1 MKTKPKN
8 FGNFFVR
15 VGAGFLAFWLLSM
28 GAFSL
33 LLGQQRAEL
42 MEADIKDSADWY
54 TGDYARYMLDS
65 KEHEENDPAELRRM
79 MKEQSYQRN
88 ASDALMIETAITDQS
103 GNILQSDRWWLTL
116 TDDTD
121 IDHMTGTQYLVD
133 MSDQPQNVLEAIYV
147 GSGVADLEALPND
160 IRFEAWVDGDEAC
173 LKSVTVR
180 PYEEVNGELKLTD
193 EATTVECAYDADK
206 MSNLPLKTLT
216 ISRISY
222 PGTPGTNERPTAKQ
236 EAADMTSPK
245 RKEMRAWVENP
256 SEAGSATQVVRPW
269 LVRQYQRTMKYCDYV
284 DGGYVMMSFAAEGCP
299 LKACLPILVPAGV
312 LSLILAMLCA
322 IILSCA
328 LLRVWR
334 KQERIERVR
343 RETTA
348 ALAHELKT
356 PLSVLSATAEL
367 LGDNLAP
374 EKQAH
379 YLGVIQQQ
387 AQRMDGSVR
396 HMLELSRLE
405 TGAKALRRT
414 AFSLTELAQERLQ
427 AALPTDS
434 TIRTEFAAQDKF
446 EVNADRALL
455 ARALDAL
462 LENAVQHTPGGG
474 CITVHL
480 TDGVLSVTNTGEAI
494 PADALPRLWEA
505 YYQADPSRSAKGDG
519 LGLSI
524 AKTVFDLHGYVCG
537 AENTEIGP
545 KFWFQFADK

>member
-1 MKTKPKN
+1 MKTKSKN

-15 VGAGFLAFWLLSM
+15 VGAGFLAFWLVTM

-42 MEADIKDSADWY
+42 MTADIE
-54 TGDYARYMLDS
+54 DYAGRFLGNYAKYMLDS
-65 KEHEENDPAELRRM
+65 KEHDTDDPVELRKM
-79 MKEQSYQRN
+79 LKQSIFEFNIPEVQ
-88 ASDALMIETAITDQS
+88 IVETAITDQS

-121 IDHMTGTQYLVD
+121 TQYLVD

-147 GSGVADLEALPND
+147 GSGVADLEALPYD
-160 IRFEAWVDGDEAC
+160 IRFETWVDGDEAY

-193 EATTVECAYDADK
+193 EVNTVECAYDADK

-216 ISRISY
+216 MSRMAS
-222 PGTPGTNERPTAKQ
+222 PGWSENWTVKQTA
-236 EAADMTSPK
+236 ACMASPA
-245 RKEMRAWVENP
+245 RKELRAWAENP
-256 SEAGSATQVVRPW
+256 SRAGGGESIVRPW

-322 IILSCA
+322 IILSFA

-334 KQERIERVR
+334 KQERIEQVR

-396 HMLELSRLE
+396 QMLELSRLE

-414 AFSLTELAQERLQ
+414 AFSLAELAQERLQ

-434 TIRTEFAAQDKF
+434 TIHTEFAAQGEY

-455 ARALDAL
+455 TRALDAL
-462 LENAVQHTPGGG
+462 LENAVQHTPEDG
-474 CITVHL
+474 CIMVHL
-480 TDGVLSVTNTGEAI
+480 ADGVLSVTNTGDAI

-524 AKTVFDLHGYVCG
+524 AKTVFDLHGFTCG

-545 KFWFQFADK
+545 KFWFRFADK

>member
-1 MKTKPKN
+1 MKTKSKN

-15 VGAGFLAFWLLSM
+15 VGAGFLAFWLLMM

-33 LLGQQRAEL
+33 LLGQQRAQL
-42 MEADIKDSADWY
+42 MMADIE
-54 TGDYARYMLDS
+54 DYAGRFLGNYAKYMLDS
-65 KEHEENDPAELRRM
+65 KEHDTDDPVELR
-79 MKEQSYQRN
+79 KGLKQSIFELNTPEAQI
-88 ASDALMIETAITDQS
+88 IETAITDQS
-103 GNILQSDRWWLTL
+103 GNVLQSNRWWLKL
-116 TDDTD
+116 KDDADTEYE
-121 IDHMTGTQYLVD
+121 IDMDG
-133 MSDQPQNVLEAIYV
+133 QPQNVYEAIII
-147 GSGVADLEALPND
+147 GSGVTELGKSIPNMS
-160 IRFEAWVDGDEAC
+160 FEAWVDDDQAY

-180 PYEEVNGELKLTD
+180 LNKVVDGEWVPTGEVN
-193 EATTVECAYDADK
+193 TVECAYDADK

-216 ISRISY
+216 MSRMAL
-222 PGTPGTNERPTAKQ
+222 PGWSENWTAKQ
-236 EAADMTSPK
+236 TAACMASPA
-245 RKEMRAWVENP
+245 RKELRAWAENP
-256 SEAGSATQVVRPW
+256 SRAGGGESIVRPW
-269 LVRQYQRTMKYCDYV
+269 LVRQYQRTMKYCDYA

-334 KQERIERVR
+334 KQERVERVR

-396 HMLELSRLE
+396 QMLELSRLE
-405 TGAKALRRT
+405 TGTKALRRT
-414 AFSLTELAQERLQ
+414 AFSLAELAQERLQ

-434 TIRTEFAAQDKF
+434 TIHTEFAAQGEY

-455 ARALDAL
+455 TRALDAL
-462 LENAVQHTPGGG
+462 LENAVQHTPEGG

-480 TDGVLSVTNTGEAI
+480 ADGVLSVTNTGDAI

-505 YYQADPSRSAKGDG
+505 YYQADSSRSAKGDG

-524 AKTVFDLHGYVCG
+524 AKTVFDLHGFTCG

-545 KFWFQFADK
+545 KFWFRFADK

>member
-1 MKTKPKN
+1 MKTKRRT
-8 FGNFFVR
+8 FGSFFTR
-15 VGAGFLAFWLLSM
+15 IGAGFLAFWLLTM

-42 MEADIKDSADWY
+42 MAADIKDSADWY

-65 KEHEENDPAELRRM
+65 KEHEENDPTELRRM
-79 MKEQSYQRN
+79 LKEQSYQRN

-116 TDDTD
+116 TDDAD
-121 IDHMTGTQYLVD
+121 TQYLVD

-147 GSGVADLEALPND
+147 GSGVADLEALPYD
-160 IRFEAWVDGDEAC
+160 IRFEAWVDGDEAH

-180 PYEEVNGELKLTD
+180 PYEEVNGKLKLTD
-193 EATTVECAYDADK
+193 EVNTVECAYDADK

-256 SEAGSATQVVRPW
+256 SEAGSAAPVARPW

-284 DGGYVMMSFAAEGCP
+284 DGGYVMMSFAAEGYP
-299 LKACLPILVPAGV
+299 LKACLPILVPAGAM
-312 LSLILAMLCA
+312 SFTLAMLCA
-322 IILSCA
+322 VILSFA

-334 KQERIERVR
+334 RQERVEQVR

-356 PLSVLSATAEL
+356 PLSVLSAAAEL
-367 LGDNLAP
+367 LEDNLAP

-379 YLGVIQQQ
+379 YLDVIQTQ

-396 HMLELSRLE
+396 KMLELSRLE
-405 TGAKALRRT
+405 TGVQALRREEFPL
-414 AFSLTELAQERLQ
+414 AALAQERLA
-427 AALPTDS
+427 AALPADGS
-434 TIRTEFAAQDKF
+434 LHTEFASDS
-446 EVNADRALL
+446 EYMVNADRALL

-462 LENAVQHTPGGG
+462 LENAVQHTPEGG
-474 CITVHL
+474 CITVRIAN
-480 TDGVLSVTNTGEAI
+480 GMLSIANTGDAI
-494 PADALPRLWEA
+494 PDHALPRLWEA
-505 YYQADPSRSAKGDG
+505 YYQADPSRSTKGDG

-524 AKTVFDLHGYVCG
+524 AKTVFDLHGYTCG
-537 AENTEIGP
+537 AENTDAGP
-545 KFWFQFADK
+545 KFWFKFA

>member
-1 MKTKPKN
+1 MKTKSKN

-15 VGAGFLAFWLLSM
+15 VGAGFLAFWLVTM

-42 MEADIKDSADWY
+42 MTADIE
-54 TGDYARYMLDS
+54 DYAGRFLGNYAKYMLDS
-65 KEHEENDPAELRRM
+65 KEHDTDDPVELRKM
-79 MKEQSYQRN
+79 LKQSIFEFNIPEVQ
-88 ASDALMIETAITDQS
+88 IVETAITDQY

-121 IDHMTGTQYLVD
+121 TQYLVD

-147 GSGVADLEALPND
+147 GSGVADLEALPYD
-160 IRFEAWVDGDEAC
+160 IRFETWVDGDEAY

-193 EATTVECAYDADK
+193 EVNTVECAYDADK

-256 SEAGSATQVVRPW
+256 SEAGSAAPVVRPW

-322 IILSCA
+322 IILSFA

-334 KQERIERVR
+334 KQERIEQVR

-396 HMLELSRLE
+396 QMLELSRLE

-414 AFSLTELAQERLQ
+414 AFSLAELAQERLQ

-434 TIRTEFAAQDKF
+434 TIHTEFAAQGEY

-455 ARALDAL
+455 TRALDAL
-462 LENAVQHTPGGG
+462 LENAVQHTPEGG
-474 CITVHL
+474 CISVHL
-480 TDGVLSVTNTGEAI
+480 ADGVLSVTNTGDAI

-524 AKTVFDLHGYVCG
+524 AKTVFDLHGFTCG

-545 KFWFQFADK
+545 KFWFRFADK

>member
-1 MKTKPKN
+1 MKTKSKN

-15 VGAGFLAFWLLSM
+15 VGAGFLAFWLVTM

-42 MEADIKDSADWY
+42 MAADIKDSADWY

-79 MKEQSYQRN
+79 LKEQSYQRN

-121 IDHMTGTQYLVD
+121 TQYLVD

-147 GSGVADLEALPND
+147 GSGVADLEALPYD
-160 IRFEAWVDGDEAC
+160 IRFETWVDGDEAY

-193 EATTVECAYDADK
+193 EVNTVECAYDADK

-245 RKEMRAWVENP
+245 RKEMRAWAENP
-256 SEAGSATQVVRPW
+256 SRAGGGESIVRPW

-322 IILSCA
+322 IILSFA

-334 KQERIERVR
+334 KQERIEQVR

-356 PLSVLSATAEL
+356 PLSVLSATDEL

-374 EKQAH
+374 EKQGH
-379 YLGVIQQQ
+379 YLEVIRQQ

-396 HMLELSRLE
+396 QMLELSRLE

-414 AFSLTELAQERLQ
+414 AFSLAELAQERLQ

-434 TIRTEFAAQDKF
+434 IIHTEFAAQGEY

-455 ARALDAL
+455 TRALDAL
-462 LENAVQHTPGGG
+462 LENAVQHTPEGG
-474 CITVHL
+474 CISVHL
-480 TDGVLSVTNTGEAI
+480 ADGVLSVTNTGDAI

-524 AKTVFDLHGYVCG
+524 AKTVFDLHGFTCG

-545 KFWFQFADK
+545 KFWFRFADK

>member
-1 MKTKPKN
+1 MKTKSKN

-15 VGAGFLAFWLLSM
+15 VGAGFLAFWLVTM

-33 LLGQQRAEL
+33 LLGQQRAQL
-42 MEADIKDSADWY
+42 MMADIE
-54 TGDYARYMLDS
+54 DYAGRFLGNYAKYMLDS
-65 KEHEENDPAELRRM
+65 KEQDTDDPVELR
-79 MKEQSYQRN
+79 KGLKQSIFELNTPEAQI
-88 ASDALMIETAITDQS
+88 IETAITDQS
-103 GNILQSDRWWLTL
+103 GNVLQSNRWWLKLKDDADTEYE
-116 TDDTD
+116 TDMD
-121 IDHMTGTQYLVD
+121 G
-133 MSDQPQNVLEAIYV
+133 QPQNVYEAIII
-147 GSGVADLEALPND
+147 GSGVTELGKPIPNMS
-160 IRFEAWVDGDEAC
+160 FEAWVDGNQAY

-180 PYEEVNGELKLTD
+180 PNKVVDGEWVPTGEVN
-193 EATTVECAYDADK
+193 TVECAYDADK

-216 ISRISY
+216 MSRMAL
-222 PGTPGTNERPTAKQ
+222 PGWSENWTAKQ
-236 EAADMTSPK
+236 TAACMASPA
-245 RKEMRAWVENP
+245 RKELRAWAENP
-256 SEAGSATQVVRPW
+256 SRAGGGESIVRPW
-269 LVRQYQRTMKYCDYV
+269 LVRQYQRTMKYCDYA

-322 IILSCA
+322 IILSFA

-374 EKQAH
+374 EKQGH

-387 AQRMDGSVR
+387 AQRMDGRVR
-396 HMLELSRLE
+396 QMLELSRLE

-414 AFSLTELAQERLQ
+414 AFSLAELAQERLQ

-434 TIRTEFAAQDKF
+434 TIHTEFAAQGEY

-455 ARALDAL
+455 TRALDAL
-462 LENAVQHTPGGG
+462 LENAVQHTPEDG

-480 TDGVLSVTNTGEAI
+480 ADGVLSVTNTGDAL

-524 AKTVFDLHGYVCG
+524 AKTVFDLHGFTCG

-545 KFWFQFADK
+545 KFWFRFADK